1 MIKEIENYGVL
12 KLTQEG
18 FRFLK
23 KSYTILVPEDHD
35 YTNEDEDLDPTI
47 ISGSDSGGVDKVL
60 FSVLKDIRKKIATK
74 ENLPP
79 YVIFE
84 DRSLEDMTIQY
95 PINMEEMSQ
104 IIGVGV
110 SKAQKYGE
118 SFVEIIKKYV
128 EENEIERP
136 QDLVVKS
143 VINKSGL
150 KVYIIKSIDKK
161 LPLEDIAMAKN
172 LTIDELLTEI
182 ESIIASGTKLNIQ
195 YHINENVDEYHQEE
209 ILELLRESEYD
220 DISEILEE
228 LGEEE
233 YTEEE
238 VRLMRIY
245 FLSKFG

>member
-1 MIKEIENYGVL
+1 MVA
-12 KLTQEG
+12 
-18 FRFLK
+18 
-23 KSYTILVPEDHD
+23 EDHD
-35 YTNEDEDLDPTI
+35 YENAEEDIETTVVT
-47 ISGSDSGGVDKVL
+47 GSDGGGVDMVL
-60 FSVLKDIRKKIATK
+60 FSILKDMRKKIASK

-95 PINMEEMSQ
+95 PINMDEMRQ
-104 IIGVGV
+104 IIGVGL

-118 SFVEIIKKYV
+118 PFIQTIKKYV

-136 QDLVVKS
+136 QDLIVKS
-143 VINKSGL
+143 IVNKSGL

-161 LPLEDIAMAKN
+161 LPLEDIAVAKN
-172 LTIDELLTEI
+172 LLMDELLTEI
-182 ESIIASGTKLNIQ
+182 ESIVASGTKVDIQ
-195 YHINENVDEYHQEE
+195 YYIDETVDPYHQED
-209 ILELLRESEYD
+209 ILDLLRESEND
-220 DISEILEE
+220 NVSEILEE

-238 VRLMRIY
+238 VRLMRIV